1 MGRRK
6 IEIKCIEKTTK
17 RQQTYSNR
25 QSGILKK
32 ARELSILCDAQV
44 CLIMFSNTGKLAEY
58 ISPSTTMKD
67 IFDRYEKKTNVDLSA
82 SEYEVDNKD
91 LLESLQ
97 RELRKQEL
105 INSILRKDIRQRT
118 GPKDLGEFSNGE
130 LCVLEE
136 DLQHFLAS
144 VRQRKDY
151 LMTSQKLQNNIRF
164 EEARRRILQHSLFAK
179 REEQGSHVNALNAVP
194 SQVTFKLQ
202 PCQPG
207 LQDTTGGEYFN
218 SNSLL

>member
-1 MGRRK
+1 MGRAK
-6 IEIKCIEKTTK
+6 IEIKYIENKTK
-17 RQQTYSNR
+17 RQHTYLNR

-32 ARELSILCDAQV
+32 ARQLSILCDAQV
-44 CLIMFSNTGKLAEY
+44 CLIMFSKTGKLIEY

-67 IFDRYEKKTNVDLSA
+67 IFDKYEKETNIDLSA
-82 SEYEVDNKD
+82 SEYQVDNENLMK
-91 LLESLQ
+91 SLQ

-118 GPKDLGEFSNGE
+118 GPKDLDEFSNSE

-136 DLQHFLAS
+136 DLLQYLAS
-144 VRQRKDY
+144 VRHRKDY
-151 LMTSQKLQNNIRF
+151 LMTSQNNIRF
-164 EEARRRILQHSLFAK
+164 EEARRRILQRSSFAK
-179 REEQGSHVNALNAVP
+179 REEQGSHLNALNAVP

-202 PCQPG
+202 PSQPD
-207 LQDTTGGEYFN
+207 LQDTAGGEHFN